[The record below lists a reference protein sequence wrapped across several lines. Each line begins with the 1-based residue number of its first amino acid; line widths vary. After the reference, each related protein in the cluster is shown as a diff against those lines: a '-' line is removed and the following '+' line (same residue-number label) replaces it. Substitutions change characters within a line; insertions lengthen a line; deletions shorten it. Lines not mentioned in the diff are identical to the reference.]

1 VDKSCRT
8 ILVAL
13 GNSLTFRGGSS
24 STALAD
30 VSADV
35 QEERDLTA
43 ASAASV
49 ECVQWL
55 GASRHCDVS
64 NVQLAYDCNG
74 TRLTTHSKHLSVGM

>member
-1 VDKSCRT
+1 
-8 ILVAL
+8 
-13 GNSLTFRGGSS
+13 LTFRGGSS

-49 ECVQWL
+49 ECVQ
-55 GASRHCDVS
+55 
-64 NVQLAYDCNG
+64 
-74 TRLTTHSKHLSVGM
+74 

>member
-49 ECVQWL
+49 ECVQ
-55 GASRHCDVS
+55 
-64 NVQLAYDCNG
+64 
-74 TRLTTHSKHLSVGM
+74 